1 MIASFDFDVVT
12 GPSLQRREDVPADAG
27 AAAAPPHQPAVSP
40 ERKDA
45 HFPAEAER
53 R

>member
-12 GPSLQRREDVPADAG
+12 GPSLQRREDPPANSD
-27 AAAAPPHQPAVSP
+27 AAATSPHQQAVSP
-40 ERKDA
+40 DREDA

>member
-12 GPSLQRREDVPADAG
+12 GPSLQRREDVPAG
-27 AAAAPPHQPAVSP
+27 SEQAATAPHQPAPSSD
-40 ERKDA
+40 RDDA
-45 HFPAEAER
+45 LYSDGTER